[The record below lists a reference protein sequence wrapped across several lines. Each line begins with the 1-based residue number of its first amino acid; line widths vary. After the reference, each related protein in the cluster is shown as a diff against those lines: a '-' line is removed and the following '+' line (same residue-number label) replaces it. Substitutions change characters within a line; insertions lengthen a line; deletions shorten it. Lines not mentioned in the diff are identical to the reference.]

1 MSGNHKTNV
10 MQRQSQLKVFKSGD
24 YEYIYVYYKLRNG
37 IIRINTENKYIKS
50 YMNKDLSYNKNMPD
64 YIKLNQ
70 KSERL
75 QKKVDTYIF
84 ECFQSTYPTV
94 SQKQCLEMIDKLH
107 FDTKSK
113 KIVSIERPKPQP
125 KIKNNFLELFNEFES
140 FKKTELLNKA
150 SLKDYKSLYNSL
162 LDYQSEKKL
171 IITCEMV
178 NEKDFFNR
186 FRNYLGIKHSV
197 GKTKGELN
205 NNTVHKRFSSL
216 KTFLRWIEEKEIF
229 VFRKSL
235 YDYKIQKFN
244 TDFVILNRE
253 EIRLLENLIIN
264 NPYWQ
269 KIIDV
274 FICNCFM
281 SLRFIDLQT
290 FAKGKFLQDEDGD
303 YYYVKKNEKTNR
315 SIEIP
320 ITKTALAILKKY
332 NFELPVYTN
341 QYFNRELQSIFEHYN
356 LFDEKIQKQELK
368 NGEPSVKYYLK
379 REMITSHTARR
390 SYITNAI
397 TQNVGFN
404 AIQASTGHTQ
414 LSTLS
419 KYVKRNKN
427 KAQMSAID

>member
-1 MSGNHKTNV
+1 
-10 MQRQSQLKVFKSGD
+10 
-24 YEYIYVYYKLRNG
+24 
-37 IIRINTENKYIKS
+37 
-50 YMNKDLSYNKNMPD
+50 
-64 YIKLNQ
+64 
-70 KSERL
+70 
-75 QKKVDTYIF
+75 
-84 ECFQSTYPTV
+84 
-94 SQKQCLEMIDKLH
+94 
-107 FDTKSK
+107 
-113 KIVSIERPKPQP
+113 
-125 KIKNNFLELFNEFES
+125 
-140 FKKTELLNKA
+140 
-150 SLKDYKSLYNSL
+150 
-162 LDYQSEKKL
+162 
-171 IITCEMV
+171 
-178 NEKDFFNR
+178 
-186 FRNYLGIKHSV
+186 
-197 GKTKGELN
+197 
-205 NNTVHKRFSSL
+205 
-216 KTFLRWIEEKEIF
+216 
-229 VFRKSL
+229 
-235 YDYKIQKFN
+235 
-244 TDFVILNRE
+244 
-253 EIRLLENLIIN
+253 
-264 NPYWQ
+264 
-269 KIIDV
+269 
-274 FICNCFM
+274 M